1 MWFSLRTGLA
11 NTAAIAGLAL
21 LPVVSLAAAMLKPEA
36 EQVRIELAAA
46 QAAPLDSASDPL
58 STDLR

>member
-1 MWFSLRTGLA
+1 
-11 NTAAIAGLAL
+11 
-21 LPVVSLAAAMLKPEA
+21 MLKLEA